1 VAARDDPVVAEPL
14 IERGE
19 IVGLLWGVT
28 DISATLRRIEQL
40 LEDDNGEEET
50 DTGGT

>member
-1 VAARDDPVVAEPL
+1 MTDPL

-40 LEDDNGEEET
+40 LEDDDGEEET
-50 DTGGT
+50 DSGGT